1 MVTKFR
7 DIVSGSGIEYDYY
20 GELDSDTNYTGDVE
34 GESLSGGSIDTS
46 EVLIFFTSPAYNW
59 HTYNYSCNAYV
70 LNMQTT

>member
-20 GELDSDTNYTGDVE
+20 GELDLDMNCTDDVE

-46 EVLIFFTSPAYNW
+46 EVLIFFIS
-59 HTYNYSCNAYV
+59 HTTGTHKIIV
-70 LNMQTT
+70 VGPTF